1 MIENDVQLIRRI
13 LSGDDK
19 AFNTLVRKYQK
30 SVHALA
36 WRKVGDFHFA
46 EEIAQDAFL
55 QAYKNLAMLKDPNQF
70 AGWLYVIANRLSL
83 RWIQRNRS
91 VMQSLEDISMGE
103 IERSSYTRYIS
114 EQRETEATERRYAIV
129 KRLLERLPESERTVV
144 TLYYLG
150 EMTAKEIGKFL
161 GVSVNTIKSRLR
173 RARERLKD
181 DEPMIREMLGD
192 VHLSTNFTE
201 NIMRQVA
208 DIKPTLPPVGKPL
221 LPWAAVGVAT
231 LLVMVLMGV
240 SSRYVTR
247 FQQPYSFEAQSE
259 PTIEIVDAPVV
270 LDIPSKPSIR
280 KQAGSAAALSRQ
292 DNAGFQ
298 VPETVLASDAWGDS
312 ATSSPSGWTQMNG
325 LQGGAAINL
334 FASSAGAVYAVAGTG
349 IYRLAKGSN
358 TWTLVD
364 RSVPIYGDYVIA
376 EHEGTLYIATDRLYA
391 STDSGGS
398 WNVLGGI
405 SPRGYI
411 TGFAITDEAQKHDSQ
426 ARTAMYLA
434 LLDKGVFRST
444 DMGQQWNSFNNGL
457 VGKKIYAL
465 TAVKNTV
472 FAGTN
477 RGLYRL
483 STSDVWEQLPMGV
496 SEAIHALEVFEND
509 LYVKTGPDPL
519 AKTKTVKDIVH
530 GDSASSCR
538 IFLSPDL
545 GTSWTDITPEEEST
559 FIRTATGI
567 QLLADGKTSLTQDKP
582 MFYPEYGEDAPINLR
597 SVIDLFRVDRRSLV
611 AVDEDTYYRAGIYGT
626 HRTTDG
632 GNSWHPSMKGMVGSA
647 TLNLLVFN
655 DHLYLHTYEGIYKST
670 DGGAAWEIVYAGY
683 FGYSRVAIVNNV
695 LYVIVNEWDT
705 HRVLRLST
713 DGNPEL
719 IPVQG
724 MPDFDGETLVLEF
737 WTEEHFEE
745 LKQADVAAGRP
756 VIKNVPTTYYLLDV
770 YGRDI
775 GGFAVSG
782 ETFYI
787 EYLRRL
793 FKWKPGDWEWTNTG
807 LIDTGKQ
814 PNSDLDNEFK
824 LAVSA
829 ETVYVGKRNGRLFQ
843 SFDGGDNWRDLT
855 SSLPLRFNHFKEIVF
870 AGSTVYVATDKGVL
884 GSQTGTHWHVITDKI
899 GMPVVIDKFTVNNT
913 EVFGIGDTGVYRLD
927 DRGKW
932 YQISPTISDKTAS
945 LITSNNNSTRE
956 PWEFDPPDTD
966 RVVSLIA
973 NKDRLYVATYQL
985 GIFQVSLEKE

>member
-545 GTSWTDITPEEEST
+545 GTSWTDITSEEEST

>member
-1 MIENDVQLIRRI
+1 MIENDVQLIHRI
-13 LSGDDK
+13 LSGDDE

-83 RWIQRNRS
+83 RWIQRNKS
-91 VMQSLEDISMGE
+91 AMQSLEDTSMGE

-181 DEPMIREMLGD
+181 DEPMIREMLGG
-192 VHLSTNFTE
+192 VHLSANFAE
-201 NIMRQVA
+201 DIMRQVA

-231 LLVMVLMGV
+231 LLIVALMGV

-247 FQQPYSFEAQSE
+247 FQQPYSFEALSE

-280 KQAGSAAALSRQ
+280 NRTGRAAAPSRQ
-292 DNAGFQ
+292 DRAGWQ
-298 VPETVLASDAWGDS
+298 APETVLAADAWGDS
-312 ATSSPSGWTQMNG
+312 TTSSPSGWTQMNG

-334 FASSAGAVYAVAGTG
+334 FATSAGAVYAVAGTG
-349 IYRLAKGSN
+349 IYRLAKGSD
-358 TWTLVD
+358 TWTLID
-364 RSVPIYGDYVIA
+364 RSVPIFGDYVIA

-426 ARTAMYLA
+426 ARTAMYLT
-434 LLDKGVFRST
+434 LLDKGIFRST

-457 VGKKIYAL
+457 AGKKIYAL
-465 TAVKNTV
+465 AAIGNTV

-483 STSDVWEQLPMGV
+483 NTSDVWEQLPMGV

-538 IFLSPDL
+538 IFLSADL

-559 FIRTATGI
+559 FVRTATGI
-567 QLLADGKTSLTQDKP
+567 QLLANGKTSLTQDKP
-582 MFYPEYGEDAPINLR
+582 MFYPGYGEDAPINLR
-597 SVIDLFRVDRRSLV
+597 SVMNLFLLDRRPLV
-611 AVDEDTYYRAGIYGT
+611 AVDENTYYRTGIYGT

-670 DGGAAWEIVYAGY
+670 NGGASWEIVYAGY

-756 VIKNVPTTYYLLDV
+756 VIKNVPATYYLLDV

-793 FKWKPGDWEWTNTG
+793 FKWKPGDLEWTNTG
-807 LIDTGKQ
+807 LVDTGEQ
-814 PNSDLDNEFK
+814 PNSGLDNEFK

-829 ETVYVGKRNGRLFQ
+829 ETVYVGKRDGRLFQ

-913 EVFGIGDTGVYRLD
+913 EVFGIGDTGVYRLNS
-927 DRGKW
+927 RGKW
-932 YQISPTISDKTAS
+932 YQVSPTVSDKTAS
-945 LITSNNNSTRE
+945 LITSNNRTTQV

-973 NKDRLYVATYQL
+973 NKNRLYVATYQL
-985 GIFQVSLEKE
+985 GIFQVLLERE

>member
-358 TWTLVD
+358 TWMLVD

>member
-358 TWTLVD
+358 TWMLVD

-545 GTSWTDITPEEEST
+545 GTSWTDITSEEEST

-884 GSQTGTHWHVITDKI
+884 GSQTGTH
-899 GMPVVIDKFTVNNT
+899 
-913 EVFGIGDTGVYRLD
+913 
-927 DRGKW
+927 
-932 YQISPTISDKTAS
+932 
-945 LITSNNNSTRE
+945 
-956 PWEFDPPDTD
+956 
-966 RVVSLIA
+966 
-973 NKDRLYVATYQL
+973 
-985 GIFQVSLEKE
+985 